1 MTATRDLYMSWHW
14 NGISKCK
21 HCLLVYVQVG
31 AACPSGRVGSTAD
44 PCPAVGQPTGN
55 WQHVV
60 HVLLYLL
67 QTIQAGISVISVE
80 GFAHISF
87 SLQIV
92 SVAVHDAV
100 IITTFRRSFVWF
112 FFFIWFYLSFIF
124 IFSFSCLLHFPLYFC
139 PQSPEKFA
147 KEWVSVSDFF
157 SSF

>member
-44 PCPAVGQPTGN
+44 PCPAVGQPTGD

-87 SLQIV
+87 SLLIV

-112 FFFIWFYLSFIF
+112 FFSFGFIYHLSSYFLFPVFCTFLFI
-124 IFSFSCLLHFPLYFC
+124 SVPNHLKSLLK
-139 PQSPEKFA
+139 SG
-147 KEWVSVSDFF
+147 
-157 SSF
+157 